1 MDVSLR
7 FQRAQEEGAVSCFS
21 GFVCHIYSAPA
32 TKLRGQ
38 KWTDV
43 SFGYQRSQEEGV
55 MISLQGFVRARVQ
68 SP

>member
-1 MDVSLR
+1 MDVGLR

-21 GFVCHIYSAPA
+21 GVVCHIYSAPA

-43 SFGYQRSQEEGV
+43 SVLDTNGPRKK
-55 MISLQGFVRARVQ
+55 A
-68 SP
+68 